1 MVGFQYSAKKSMS
14 ITYIFLMGGALAS
27 ILKNIKKK
35 NPKTDGPL
43 MDYNLIM
50 ITLPMAV
57 AGSIAGVNILFICL
71 DNVQPSNFRICNYNS
86 FHNTS
91 WIFKLQYF

>member
-1 MVGFQYSAKKSMS
+1 
-14 ITYIFLMGGALAS
+14 MGGALAS
-27 ILKNIKKK
+27 ILKNLKKK

-57 AGSIAGVNILFICL
+57 AGSIIGVLISKIYL
-71 DNVQPSNFRICNYNS
+71 DDEQSFYIRICNHDS
-86 FHNTS
+86 FYDPS
-91 WIFKLQYF
+91 WIFEFRYL

>member
-1 MVGFQYSAKKSMS
+1 
-14 ITYIFLMGGALAS
+14 MGGALAS
-27 ILKNIKKK
+27 ILKNLKKK

-57 AGSIAGVNILFICL
+57 AGSIIGVLILHNYI
-71 DNVQPSNFRICNYNS
+71 DNEQPLHIIIRNHNS
-86 FHNTS
+86 FYDSS
-91 WIFKLQYF
+91 WIFKF

>member
-1 MVGFQYSAKKSMS
+1 MIGFGLSAKKSMS
-14 ITYIFLMGGALAS
+14 VTYIFLMGGALAS
-27 ILKNIKKK
+27 ILKNLKKK

-57 AGSIAGVNILFICL
+57 SGSIIGVLIFNIYL
-71 DNVQPSNFRICNYNS
+71 DND
-86 FHNTS
+86 
-91 WIFKLQYF
+91 